1 MTDWD
6 SCLDTDHDEDE
17 VAQAAAG
24 LVDRSTAEGVAG
36 LFRALSDPTR
46 VRILSALSRDE
57 LCVGELAACLGMSVS
72 AISHQLRLL
81 REMRLVRHR
90 REGKHVFYALDDE
103 HVDGLFRQALEH
115 VDEQVAT
122 DGIDDRRAGSE
133 R

>member
-1 MTDWD
+1 MTDGEF
-6 SCLDTDHDEDE
+6 CLETDHDEDGI
-17 VAQAAAG
+17 AQAAAG
-24 LVDRSTAEGVAG
+24 LMDRPTAEGMAG

-46 VRILSALSRDE
+46 VRVLSALSRAE

-81 REMRLVRHR
+81 REMRLVRRR

-115 VDEQVAT
+115 INEQMKT
-122 DGIDDRRAGSE
+122 DGIDDG
-133 R
+133 